1 MFSKIIIK
9 CILNTSNRNILK
21 CTLNFMKHLIFINV
35 FGKYFPIM
43 SNITHNSLSVKERRQ
58 GKKKASKP
66 AQTHFN

>member
-1 MFSKIIIK
+1 
-9 CILNTSNRNILK
+9 
-21 CTLNFMKHLIFINV
+21 MKHLIFINV

-58 GKKKASKP
+58 EKKKASKP